1 MRIDI
6 VGLKDALERNVGV
19 WEVEA
24 EEAERLAARFEA
36 FDPASLGLEGE
47 GYSALRGRIASR
59 APLVRSQASLLR
71 SLSEGCARN
80 LDAAALL
87 EPSEPDGSVDTDHLA
102 DELSHARGGA
112 EEWGERSDDFS
123 WAGPLDELWRCVCD
137 SMRQLKEAE
146 AAEYERKIRLVEE
159 YAAKSSTFYVGAAS
173 VVDDAQKD
181 SNGIMQDLPEGED
194 GDQAELYHLWWDKDP
209 EKRARARKW
218 ISERIRKEHPDWTD
232 KQISDYLEKLS
243 DEGCG
248 YVADINTLMQEYSI
262 PDLRTKFGIPDE
274 VPDECVKDWLLLDY
288 YASQDNHNPGPNGG
302 DEMDPNEDPSST
314 QGRGTSPGD
323 RKYRFTRWLKTYG
336 ITVHMSQSK
345 SVKGSFGVV
354 AIALTLLVGEI
365 THRHVVL
372 RISPLY
378 MYDCETGEKY
388 PNPEGSH
395 AVTVLGV
402 DDKGRIIVSS
412 WGKRY
417 YVDPQDYGPDDTI
430 AYETVDYE

>member
-1 MRIDI
+1 MA
-6 VGLKDALERNVGV
+6 V
-19 WEVEA
+19 
-24 EEAERLAARFEA
+24 
-36 FDPASLGLEGE
+36 
-47 GYSALRGRIASR
+47 
-59 APLVRSQASLLR
+59 
-71 SLSEGCARN
+71 
-80 LDAAALL
+80 
-87 EPSEPDGSVDTDHLA
+87 
-102 DELSHARGGA
+102 
-112 EEWGERSDDFS
+112 
-123 WAGPLDELWRCVCD
+123 CVCD
-137 SMRQLKEAE
+137 SMRQLKEEE

-159 YAAKSSTFYVGAAS
+159 YAAKSPTFYVGAAS

>member
-1 MRIDI
+1 
-6 VGLKDALERNVGV
+6 
-19 WEVEA
+19 
-24 EEAERLAARFEA
+24 
-36 FDPASLGLEGE
+36 
-47 GYSALRGRIASR
+47 
-59 APLVRSQASLLR
+59 
-71 SLSEGCARN
+71 
-80 LDAAALL
+80 
-87 EPSEPDGSVDTDHLA
+87 
-102 DELSHARGGA
+102 
-112 EEWGERSDDFS
+112 
-123 WAGPLDELWRCVCD
+123 
-137 SMRQLKEAE
+137 
-146 AAEYERKIRLVEE
+146 
-159 YAAKSSTFYVGAAS
+159 
-173 VVDDAQKD
+173 
-181 SNGIMQDLPEGED
+181 
-194 GDQAELYHLWWDKDP
+194 
-209 EKRARARKW
+209 
-218 ISERIRKEHPDWTD
+218 
-232 KQISDYLEKLS
+232 
-243 DEGCG
+243 
-248 YVADINTLMQEYSI
+248 MQEYSI

-354 AIALTLLVGEI
+354 AIALTLLVGKI

-402 DDKGRIIVSS
+402 DDKGRIVVSS